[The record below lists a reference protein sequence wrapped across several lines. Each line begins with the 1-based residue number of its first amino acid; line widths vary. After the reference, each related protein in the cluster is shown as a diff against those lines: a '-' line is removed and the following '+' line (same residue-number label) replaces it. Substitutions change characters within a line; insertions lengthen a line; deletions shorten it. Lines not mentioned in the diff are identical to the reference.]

1 MNREKNSPRYE
12 PDRTGDV
19 PRRVADAD
27 TRVRVGV
34 GVVVRDENGRV
45 LLERRSDCGWW
56 GLPGGRIEPGESAI
70 EAAIREMK
78 EETGLTI
85 RVTRLLGVYS
95 EPSERIVTYLDNGD
109 VVQLVDIVLEAAVV
123 SGTLT
128 CSSESLELQFFQLEH
143 LPSEI
148 VPPVRVPLEDAAAGR
163 VGVVR

>member
-1 MNREKNSPRYE
+1 MNQIVQQMYARK
-12 PDRTGDV
+12 
-19 PRRVADAD
+19 VADAD

-34 GVVVRDENGRV
+34 GIVVRDENGRV

-70 EAAIREMK
+70 EAAVREMK
-78 EETGLTI
+78 EETSLTI

-109 VVQLVDIVLEAAVV
+109 VVQLVDIVLEATVV
-123 SGTLT
+123 SGMLT
-128 CSSESLELQFFQLEH
+128 CSSESLDLQFFQLEH

-148 VPPVRVPLEDAAAGR
+148 VPPARVPLEDVAAGR
-163 VGVVR
+163 VRVVR

>member
-1 MNREKNSPRYE
+1 MNQIAQQMYARK
-12 PDRTGDV
+12 
-19 PRRVADAD
+19 VADAN
-27 TRVRVGV
+27 THVRVGV
-34 GVVVRDENGRV
+34 GVVVRDEKGRV

-70 EAAIREMK
+70 EAAVREVK

-85 RVTRLLGVYS
+85 RVIRLLGVYS
-95 EPSERIVTYLDNGD
+95 EPSERIVTFLDNSD
-109 VVQLVDIVLEAAVV
+109 VVQLVDILLEATIV

-128 CSSESLELQFFQLEH
+128 CSSESLDLQFFEAGC

-148 VPPVRVPLEDAAAGR
+148 VPPARVPLEDVAAGR